1 MPICNSAFL
10 SLVADNSLVHKLRV
24 MAAVE
29 LHLNATYAQHLALKS
44 VYEKR
49 HYVMGGK
56 LFSSKVIFE
65 VEHVFEHPKGVT

>member
-1 MPICNSAFL
+1 MR
-10 SLVADNSLVHKLRV
+10 VAVK
-24 MAAVE
+24 

-65 VEHVFEHPKGVT
+65 VEHVFEHPKEVT

>member
-1 MPICNSAFL
+1 MPICKSAFL

-49 HYVMGGK
+49 QVGGK
-56 LFSSKVIFE
+56 LFSSKIKFE
-65 VEHVFEHPKGVT
+65 LKHFLEHPKEVT